1 MEVRI
6 GVAKLPKFDYRK
18 SGDSLEVVERPRGG
32 ISVVF
37 ADGQGSGVAA
47 KRVSRMVV
55 SKAVSLVADG
65 ARDGA
70 VARAVHDYLHAQK
83 EGKVTSTLVIVSV
96 DAASGSLVVSRN
108 GGPAVVVALTGAEM
122 VLDNQCPAIGAGRMV
137 RPSVT
142 QIPIEEGLVLVAAT
156 DGITA
161 AGKRSGRSFALRD
174 VFETIRMMDK
184 ADTDALSD
192 AILRQAV
199 ELDGRKPEGD
209 MTVMA
214 LSILPDTGGPR
225 ITRLSVGLQI

>member
-6 GVAKLPKFDYRK
+6 GVAKMPKFDYRE

-55 SKAVSLVADG
+55 SKAVSLLADG

-70 VARAVHDYLHAQK
+70 VARAVHDYLHALK
-83 EGKVTSTLVIVSV
+83 EGKVISTLVIISV
-96 DAASGSLVVSRN
+96 DAASKSLVISRN
-108 GGPAVVVALTGAEM
+108 GGPAVVVALPGADT
-122 VLDNQCPAIGAGRMV
+122 VLDSQCPPIGAGKMV

-142 QIPIEEGLVLVAAT
+142 QIPMEEGLVLVAAT
-156 DGITA
+156 DGITS
-161 AGKRSGRSFALRD
+161 AGKRFGGGFTLQG
-174 VFETIRMMDK
+174 VFETIRTTDK

-199 ELDGRKPEGD
+199 ELDGGKPEGD

-214 LSILPDTGGPR
+214 LSLLADTGRPR
-225 ITRLSVGLQI
+225 IARLSVGFQI